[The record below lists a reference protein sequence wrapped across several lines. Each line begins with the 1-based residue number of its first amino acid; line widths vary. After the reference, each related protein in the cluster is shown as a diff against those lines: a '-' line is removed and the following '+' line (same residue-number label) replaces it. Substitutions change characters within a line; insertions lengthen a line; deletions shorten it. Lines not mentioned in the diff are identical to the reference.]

1 MNRIAGFLLR
11 RGVVYLLLVVALL
24 AFQSRDVLLGK
35 ISRAEANGH
44 VQLAGK
50 AEAVARQLDALR
62 QTARGDLGKVAQD
75 AQRRS
80 FAELDAQLAAAHGDL
95 ARLQRERGANAAR
108 FVIRSPVNP
117 EFALSDGQFALRE
130 EAARRKV
137 DLLASLA
144 DSRGRVEQAA
154 ARCNETAKPL
164 RDYNSGSA
172 VEQTLDRTI
181 TIDLTKLVQ
190 ANKQACDDW
199 KKARQD
205 HSNAV
210 QSVMDRAAAALPDVA
225 ASMRTLARQE
235 RAAAE
240 RALPVQAQK
249 FWADHGMGRILL
261 SALGWLAAII
271 ATPYLIRVLFYYV
284 LAPIA
289 ERRGAIRLHGAS
301 GTAAPVPPVERSAAS
316 VAVRIGPGEELLVR
330 QGFLQS
336 TSTGGAKRWVMLLD
350 WAHPLASLVTGLSG
364 LTRIRGEGQITT
376 ISASADPFAEVTEIM
391 IPEGGALV
399 LHPRA
404 LVAVV
409 QPVGSPLR
417 ITSRWRLFSLN
428 AWLTLQLRF
437 FVFHGAARLVIR
449 GGRGVRVERAGQ
461 GRIFAQDQLVGFS
474 ADLSYSVTRNEVFVP
489 YLLGRESLF
498 RDRVEKS
505 DGILI
510 IEEAPLALRGGG
522 QVKHGLEGAF
532 DAALKAFGM

>member
-35 ISRAEANGH
+35 ISRAEADSH

-50 AEAVARQLDALR
+50 AETVARQLDALR

-164 RDYNSGSA
+164 RDYNSAAA

>member
-1 MNRIAGFLLR
+1 MKRIAGFLFR
-11 RGVVYLLLVVALL
+11 RGLVYLLLVLALL

-35 ISRAEANGH
+35 ISRAEADGH
-44 VQLAGK
+44 LRLADQ
-50 AEAVARQLDALR
+50 AVSVAAQLDAFR
-62 QTARGDLGKVAQD
+62 QTEAADLRKVLQTAQ
-75 AQRRS
+75 QRTH
-80 FAELDAQLAAAHGDL
+80 AELNGQLATARGDL
-95 ARLQRERGANAAR
+95 ARLQQARQRNAAR
-108 FVIRSPVNP
+108 FVIRSAINP

-130 EAARRKV
+130 EAAQRKV
-137 DLLASLA
+137 DLLADLA
-144 DSRGRVEQAA
+144 DSHSKVERAA
-154 ARCNETAKPL
+154 AQCNETAKPL
-164 RDYNSGSA
+164 REYNARSA
-172 VEQTLDRTI
+172 AGQALDRWTMV
-181 TIDLTKLVQ
+181 DVDALKR
-190 ANKQACDDW
+190 ANAQACAEW
-199 KKARQD
+199 EKARQD
-205 HSNAV
+205 HRSAL
-210 QSVMDRAAAALPDVA
+210 QSAMDRAAQALPDVA

-235 RAAAE
+235 REAAE
-240 RALPVQAQK
+240 RALPVRAQK
-249 FWADHGMGRILL
+249 FWADHEMGQVLL
-261 SALGWLAAII
+261 SALGWLAAIM

-284 LAPIA
+284 FAPIA
-289 ERRGAIRLHGAS
+289 ERRGAIRLH
-301 GTAAPVPPVERSAAS
+301 VPNGSAVAIPSADRSAAS
-316 VAVRIGPGEELLVR
+316 VAVRIGGHEELLVR

-364 LTRIRGEGQITT
+364 LTRIRGEGQLTT
-376 ISASADPFAEVTEIM
+376 ISASADPFAEVTELA

-409 QPVGSPLR
+409 QPVSTPLR

-437 FVFHGAARLVIR
+437 FVFHGPARLVIR
-449 GGRGVRVERAGQ
+449 GGRGVRVELAGD

-474 ADLSYSVTRNEVFVP
+474 ADLSYSVTRNEVFIP

-522 QVKHGLEGAF
+522 QVKRGLEGAF

>member
-35 ISRAEANGH
+35 ISRAEADSH

-50 AEAVARQLDALR
+50 AETVARQLDALR

>member
-35 ISRAEANGH
+35 ISRAEADSH

-50 AEAVARQLDALR
+50 AETVARQLDALR

-144 DSRGRVEQAA
+144 DSCGRVEQAA

-316 VAVRIGPGEELLVR
+316 VAVRIGTGEELLVR

-350 WAHPLASLVTGLSG
+350 WAHPLASLVTGLSC

-449 GGRGVRVERAGQ
+449 GGRGVRVERAGH

-489 YLLGRESLF
+489 YLIGRESLF